1 MKNWKTNPA
10 VVFLLKI
17 AAFLKPMRIPLHSA
31 YTCFFLLLSAFP
43 SLMLLFAL
51 LNFTSLG
58 ADEVVQ
64 LARPLIPAALLPL
77 ARELVGSAYGNAS
90 GTVLSVSA
98 LAALWSASR
107 GMHGLVQGL
116 NAVYGQGRG
125 YWRIRAVSVLYT
137 FLFLLV
143 TVLTLSLHVFGGQIL
158 DYLHMATNPAL
169 QTLMRL
175 VDLRFALLLVLQ
187 TAVFTLMYALLP
199 SCRNRVRDS
208 LPGAVLASLGW
219 LVYSRLFSAYV
230 TYFPRYWDLFG
241 SVYAVALGMLWL
253 YFCICI
259 VLYGGA
265 LNRWLKE
272 R

>member
-1 MKNWKTNPA
+1 MR
-10 VVFLLKI
+10 KI
-17 AAFLKPMRIPLHSA
+17 AAFIKPMRIPLHSA

-64 LARPLIPAALLPL
+64 LTRPLIPAALLPL

-116 NAVYGQGRG
+116 NAVYGKGQG
-125 YWRIRAVSVLYT
+125 YWHIRAVSVLYT

-143 TVLTLSLHVFGGQIL
+143 TVMTLSLHVFGGQLL
-158 DYLHMATNPAL
+158 DYLQMTTSPAL
-169 QTLMRL
+169 QFLMSL
-175 VDLRFALLLVLQ
+175 VDLRFALLLLLQ
-187 TAVFTLMYALLP
+187 AGVFTLMYAWLP
-199 SCRNRVRDS
+199 SRRNRVRDS
-208 LPGAVLASLGW
+208 FPGAVLAALGW
-219 LVYSRLFSAYV
+219 LIYSRLFSVYV
-230 TYFPRYWDLFG
+230 THFPRYSNLFG

-253 YFCICI
+253 YFCIGI

-265 LNRWLKE
+265 LNRWLKD